1 MTASRARGFSMYV
14 FAVISDTLALNEAAF
29 AAPDRQLIQWWKVSA
44 SGLQLATLKSGGR
57 TDWRFDTGL

>member
-1 MTASRARGFSMYV
+1 MYV